1 MGIVILVI
9 QIIFFALSYIKPFTD
24 NQIIMDRYQ
33 WFYMFCITSNLL
45 LVALTTYIKKKH
57 GIESNIINT
66 LLTLHVIAI
75 LYWAIGVAISDMF
88 QGERIVVYYVTLF
101 FIAYFIH
108 FSIYKIAPI
117 FIIGHT
123 VLVSLL
129 FYLDSWFSGA
139 LVVVES
145 STQVFFFTLLI
156 RYYLDDLYR
165 KNFNQRM
172 EIEEK
177 NKSLEFLCYF
187 DPLSSLLNRRSWETS
202 YHELYNQAIQ
212 NNLALSVILF
222 DIDYFKQYN
231 DFYGHVAGDHIIIKV
246 SKVLEEATKDSHGY
260 LGRYGGDEF
269 IFVCMNNCNAEEII
283 HKIKTKMEIL
293 ALEHTQS
300 ETCSYVTISSG
311 YVTMVPDE
319 NQSPWAPVIQA
330 DQNMYKMKKNRKSDG
345 IIPIK
350 KGLS

>member
-1 MGIVILVI
+1 MGIFILVI
-9 QIIFFALSYIKPFTD
+9 QIIFFTLSYIKPFTD

-33 WFYMFCITSNLL
+33 WFYMFCIASNLL
-45 LVALTTYIKKKH
+45 LVTLKTYIKKKH

-66 LLTLHVIAI
+66 LLTLHVITI

-108 FSIYKIAPI
+108 FSIFKTAPI

-123 VLVSLL
+123 LLVSLL
-129 FYLDSWFSGA
+129 LYLDTWFSDA
-139 LVVVES
+139 LGVIES

-156 RYYLDDLYR
+156 RLYLDDLYR

-187 DPLSSLLNRRSWETS
+187 DPLSSLLNRRSWESS
-202 YHELYNQAIQ
+202 YHELYSQAIQ
-212 NNLALSVILF
+212 NNLSLSVILF

-231 DFYGHVAGDHIIIKV
+231 DFYGHVAGDEIIRKV
-246 SKVLEEATKDSHGY
+246 SKALEDATKDSHGY

-269 IFVCMNNCNAEEII
+269 IFVCMNNCNAKDII
-283 HKIKTKMEIL
+283 HRIKTKMEIL
-293 ALEHTQS
+293 ALEHSKS
-300 ETCSYVTISSG
+300 ETCSYITVSSG
-311 YVTMVPDE
+311 YATMVPDK

-330 DQNMYKMKKNRKSDG
+330 DQNMYKMKKNRKSDE